1 MINIYFILYAGYRPY
16 QCDLCPKRFPSSGA
30 MKKHRRIHTGE
41 RPYECQQVSFF
52 IKILIA

>member
-1 MINIYFILYAGYRPY
+1 MHYFVTNDNINNICPGYRPY

-41 RPYECQQVSFF
+41 RPYECQQV
-52 IKILIA
+52 